1 MLIIAIVE
9 LYTRWYKSIKDVPKF
24 SRGSGRRPHGRGCPA
39 LGLGAAGM
47 GQEGR
52 EGGRMRS
59 CLGFPAPSSRCRP
72 TQIVNKRWCFYQN
85 IPSPFRRRECG
96 GFLSVLKN
104 HGSLFWETLLN
115 SLPDIHFP
123 FLLYPQNP
131 NFVHDSIVVAENLDF
146 LVARG
151 GHMTRPDQ

>member
-1 MLIIAIVE
+1 MCLNSAVGVGE
-9 LYTRWYKSIKDVPKF
+9 GLTGEV
-24 SRGSGRRPHGRGCPA
+24 A
-39 LGLGAAGM
+39 LLWVLV
-47 GQEGR
+47 QQEWVRKEGR
-52 EGGRMRS
+52 EGGWMRS

-72 TQIVNKRWCFYQN
+72 TQMVNKRWCFYQN

-104 HGSLFWETLLN
+104 HGSLFWETLLS
-115 SLPDIHFP
+115 SLPNIHFP